1 MTRLITDYFL
11 YRHRAFI
18 GYLLVG
24 LIIVGLLIL
33 SVFLIPAGLREAE
46 IASAI
51 TSADLS
57 HISFNANSVINLPY
71 HLLQKLSIMF
81 FGFTELSI
89 KLPSL
94 FLGVLSAIGL
104 VLLLARWFKS
114 NIAIATTVVMVA
126 STYFMFIIQDG
137 TPIILF
143 VFLTIWLLLSAL
155 FVSRS
160 RYFTTLWKVTMLSLA
175 ALMLYVPLGIY
186 LLIALSTAAIIHPH
200 IRFIIKRMSKLR
212 LALAMTFALGLLTPL
227 IYSIILKPQVG
238 LTLLGVPES
247 IPDASNNLIEILK
260 TTFGFYLPATEAIV
274 QPLLPLGTTIIL
286 ILGIYYLLTV
296 KHTARSYILWV
307 WMPLILPFMILN
319 PQYIHYGFIIATFI
333 VAMGMNFLISHW
345 YKLFPRNPYA
355 RIAGLVPLAVIVIGL
370 VVTGMSNYLYSY
382 TYNPA
387 VRTHFRHDLNLVNDT
402 ITEQADKSQV
412 TLLVAPE
419 QGSFYAIV
427 ARQRG
432 VSFVTDASQ
441 IKSGVVIASRPA
453 ADTARFGE
461 PTRIVTA
468 SNMTDGDRFYIYQ
481 IAAP

>member
-11 YRHRAFI
+11 YRHRSFI

-33 SVFLIPAGLREAE
+33 SVFLIPTGLRDAE

-51 TSADLS
+51 ISADLS
-57 HISFNANSVINLPY
+57 HISFNPTSVINLPY
-71 HLLQKLSIMF
+71 HLMQKLSIMF

-94 FLGVLSAIGL
+94 FLGVLTAIGL
-104 VLLLARWFKS
+104 VLLLSRWFKS

-143 VFLTIWLLLSAL
+143 IFLTVWLLLSAL
-155 FVSRS
+155 FVSRN

-186 LLIALSTAAIIHPH
+186 LLIALATAAIIHPH

-227 IYSIILKPQVG
+227 IYSVSVNPKVG
-238 LTLLGVPES
+238 LTLLGIPES
-247 IPDASNNLIEILK
+247 MPNVTNNLLDILK
-260 TTFGFYLPATEAIV
+260 TTFSFYLPVTGEIV
-274 QPLLPLGTTIIL
+274 QPLLPLGTAIIL

-296 KHTARSYILWV
+296 KYTARSYILWV
-307 WMPLILPFMILN
+307 WMPLILPFMVLN
-319 PQYIHYGFIIATFI
+319 PQYVHYGFIIATFI

-355 RIAGLVPLAVIVIGL
+355 RIAGLVPLSVIVIGL

-382 TYNPA
+382 TYNPD
-387 VRTHFRHDLNLVNDT
+387 VRIHFKHDLNLVNKAISD
-402 ITEQADKSQV
+402 QDDKSKV
-412 TLLVAPE
+412 TLLVTPE

-432 VSFVTDASQ
+432 VNVVTDPNQ
-441 IKSGVVIASRPA
+441 ITTGTVIASRM
-453 ADTARFGE
+453 TSQTSKFGQ

-468 SNMTDGDRFYIYQ
+468 STMLDGDRFYIYQ